1 MMGATCMRKVNGATN
16 PRFFAV
22 TVGLEEIETFIAVI
36 VVSVQAVHGC
46 FGCLCTWTL
55 IKLEWWKEEQE
66 RRGRTYSAN
75 CEVTVLF

>member
-22 TVGLEEIETFIAVI
+22 TVGLEEIETFVAVI
-36 VVSVQAVHGC
+36 VMSVQAVHGC

-55 IKLEWWKEEQE
+55 MGSNLVVERGAREKGEDVLGKL
-66 RRGRTYSAN
+66 
-75 CEVTVLF
+75 